1 MKILL
6 RNPNNTKF
14 NIITR
19 YSILILLSFFLISHS
34 QIEHPSVLEVFK
46 YFDANYSDR
55 IHVHYLPVDELGSIK
70 IDEFVKI
77 VSPSTLL
84 ISVMHANNETGVIQ
98 PIEKLVKIAKEIN
111 PDILFH
117 TDAAQSIGKI
127 AVDVKKMNVDFLSVC
142 SHKFYGPKG
151 IGALY
156 IKNGCEEKL
165 EKLIHGANHEKN
177 LRAGTENILEIVGLG
192 RACELVSKELNTRIA
207 HFKNTRNT
215 IWRILS
221 SSIQDVVLQGPP
233 IDLDN
238 ENTNENRLSNTLFV
252 SFPNV
257 EANLILDS
265 ISDKIACSAGA
276 ACHSDEVKLSHVLES
291 MKVPSHIAMGT
302 IRISTG
308 LGTTSEEAKDAAY
321 YIVEIVNKLSSKKET
336 NEENSI
342 SYSNET
348 CQLTKTTHGLGCG
361 CKISPKVL
369 NNLLKS
375 LPIQKSVLNNPAIL
389 VGNETSDDSCV
400 YKLDNETALIK
411 SLDFL
416 TPICDS
422 PADYGAIACANALS
436 DIYAM
441 GGKPLLALNIVCF
454 PIKILSANILKD
466 ILLGAQL
473 KAEEANVP
481 ILGGHSIED
490 NEPKFG
496 MSVTGIGHPEFIWK
510 NSDVSPNDVIILTKK
525 IGVGLIMTAVK
536 KGFIKNEEVEC
547 KEAIESMK
555 RLNKY
560 HCDALREMEGNKVR
574 VVSACTDVTGFGLL
588 GHLKECLEPKKMSAN
603 INYGNIGFLK
613 KAKEIAEMEI
623 IPGGTANNYLFTSS
637 ITQYDEN
644 LSKSEKYLINDAQT
658 SGGLL
663 IFVQRDKLQGVEK
676 KFKEKNLDYF
686 IIGEVIDSE
695 KGETKII
702 INK

>member
-1 MKILL
+1 
-6 RNPNNTKF
+6 
-14 NIITR
+14 
-19 YSILILLSFFLISHS
+19 
-34 QIEHPSVLEVFK
+34 
-46 YFDANYSDR
+46 
-55 IHVHYLPVDELGSIK
+55 
-70 IDEFVKI
+70 
-77 VSPSTLL
+77 
-84 ISVMHANNETGVIQ
+84 MHANNETGVLQ
-98 PIEKLVKIAKEIN
+98 PIEKLVKIAKEVN
-111 PDILFH
+111 PNILFH
-117 TDAAQSIGKI
+117 TDAAQSIGKVV
-127 AVDVKKMNVDFLSVC
+127 VDVKKMNVDFLSVC

-192 RACELVSKELNTRIA
+192 SACELVTKELNNRIS

-221 SSIQDVVLQGPP
+221 SSIKDVILQGPS

-238 ENTNENRLSNTLFV
+238 EDTNENRLSNTLFV
-252 SFPNV
+252 SFPNI

-291 MKVPSHIAMGT
+291 MKVPTNIAMGT

-321 YIVEIVNKLSSKKET
+321 YIVEIVNKLNSKNEST
-336 NEENSI
+336 NEENPLS
-342 SYSNET
+342 SSKET

-369 NNLLKS
+369 NSLLKS
-375 LPIQKSVLNNPAIL
+375 LPLQKCVLNNPDIL

-400 YKLDNETALIK
+400 YKLDDKTALIK
-411 SLDFL
+411 TLDFL

-422 PADYGAIACANALS
+422 PLDYGAIACANALS

-454 PIKILSANILKD
+454 PIKILSTNILKE

-496 MSVTGIGHPEFIWK
+496 MSITGIGHPEFIWK
-510 NSDVSPNDVIILTKK
+510 NSEVRTNDVIILTKK

-536 KGFIKNEEVEC
+536 KGFIKNEENEC

-560 HCDALREMEGNKVR
+560 HCDALRELEENKVR

-588 GHLKECLEPKKMSAN
+588 GHLKECIEPKKMSAL
-603 INYGNIGFLK
+603 ISYGNIGFLK

-623 IPGGTANNYLFTSS
+623 IPGGTANNYLFTSA
-637 ITQYDEN
+637 ITQYDEKI
-644 LSKSEKYLINDAQT
+644 SKSEKYLINDAQT
-658 SGGLL
+658 SSGLL
-663 IFVQRDKLQGVEK
+663 IFVQKNELERVEQ
-676 KFKEKNLDYF
+676 KFKEKNLEYF
-686 IIGEVIDSE
+686 IIGEVISSE
-695 KGETKII
+695 KEESKII

>member
-1 MKILL
+1 
-6 RNPNNTKF
+6 
-14 NIITR
+14 
-19 YSILILLSFFLISHS
+19 
-34 QIEHPSVLEVFK
+34 
-46 YFDANYSDR
+46 
-55 IHVHYLPVDELGSIK
+55 
-70 IDEFVKI
+70 
-77 VSPSTLL
+77 
-84 ISVMHANNETGVIQ
+84 MHANNETGVLQ
-98 PIEKLVKIAKEIN
+98 PIEKLVKIAKELN
-111 PDILFH
+111 PNILFH
-117 TDAAQSIGKI
+117 TDAAQSIGK
-127 AVDVKKMNVDFLSVC
+127 VVVNVKKMNVDFLSVC

-192 RACELVSKELNTRIA
+192 SACELVSKELNNRMA

-221 SSIQDVVLQGPP
+221 SSIKDVVLQGPS

-238 ENTNENRLSNTLFV
+238 EDTNENRLSNTLFV
-252 SFPNV
+252 SFPNI

-291 MKVPSHIAMGT
+291 MKVPTNIAMGT

-321 YIVEIVNKLSSKKET
+321 YIVEIVNKLSSKNESS
-336 NEENSI
+336 NEENPL
-342 SYSNET
+342 SYSKET

-361 CKISPKVL
+361 CKISPKIL
-369 NNLLKS
+369 NSLLKS
-375 LPIQKSVLNNPAIL
+375 LPIQKCVINNPAIL
-389 VGNETSDDSCV
+389 VGNDTSDDSCV
-400 YKLDNETALIK
+400 YKLDDETAIIK
-411 SLDFL
+411 TLDFL

-422 PADYGAIACANALS
+422 PIDYGAIACANALS

-454 PIKILSANILKD
+454 PIKILSINILKE
-466 ILLGAQL
+466 ILLGAQI

-496 MSVTGIGHPEFIWK
+496 MSVTGIGHPEMIWK
-510 NSDVSPNDVIILTKK
+510 NSDVRPNDVIILTKK
-525 IGVGLIMTAVK
+525 LGVGLIMTAVK
-536 KGFIKNEEVEC
+536 KGFIKNEETEC

-560 HCDALREMEGNKVR
+560 HCDALRELEGNKIR

-588 GHLKECLEPKKMSAN
+588 GHLKECIEPKKMSAN
-603 INYGNIGFLK
+603 IYYENIGFLK

-623 IPGGTANNYLFTSS
+623 IPGGTANNYLFTSG

-644 LSKSEKYLINDAQT
+644 FSKSEKYLINDAQT

-663 IFVQRDKLQGVEK
+663 IFVQKNKLERVEQ
-676 KFKEKNLDYF
+676 KFKEKNLEYF

-695 KGETKII
+695 KEESKIFMKEPFKQLSSEDNRTRFYSKSTFTLYI
-702 INK
+702 CKFDSH